1 MTGKKELFGRVMWPV
16 RKIQEEKRSVDD
28 FLWLKVERKEKKVLD
43 RVGHGQN
50 IGVIFSF
57 LFVAAT
63 VGIYS
68 QPITRNRME
77 ISVKWEREIEGEI
90 KYKEETIWQARKIIK
105 KLPPCFTP
113 TFPPSLLTLLFSFS
127 PALTS

>member
-1 MTGKKELFGRVMWPV
+1 M
-16 RKIQEEKRSVDD
+16 
-28 FLWLKVERKEKKVLD
+28 ERKEKKVLD

-77 ISVKWEREIEGEI
+77 ISVK
-90 KYKEETIWQARKIIK
+90 
-105 KLPPCFTP
+105 
-113 TFPPSLLTLLFSFS
+113 
-127 PALTS
+127 